1 MLNLTIKAGEYFT
14 IGEDIKV
21 VILGG
26 AYNHCR
32 IMIDAPKNYNI
43 VRGKVLEK
51 QADTAEQK
59 KHFQNT
65 ILNQKTKSKAYSSLL
80 ISDSNSRLT

>member
-51 QADTAEQK
+51 QGV
-59 KHFQNT
+59 H
-65 ILNQKTKSKAYSSLL
+65 Y
-80 ISDSNSRLT
+80 

>member
-51 QADTAEQK
+51 QTDTAEQK
-59 KHFQNT
+59 KALPKYYPEPKDEIKKH
-65 ILNQKTKSKAYSSLL
+65 I
-80 ISDSNSRLT
+80 RHH